1 MEYFFG
7 FDLGDAES
15 AVSILKKGNPEPP
28 QVISVGGS
36 KSFVTAYAMLE
47 DGSLLTGETSCFH
60 PQAVRRRLR
69 FKSRFLNDVQ
79 SKEDIL
85 QFSKGVLNL
94 LKESPGEETLDE
106 SCFYI
111 GCPAGW
117 GRGPREEY
125 RRIFEKAGFPP
136 ARIVSESRA
145 ALVSA
150 CQSRHLQVGYDIL
163 SHPVLVVDIGSST
176 TDFAYIMGG
185 KEVELKTAGEV
196 ALGGGL
202 MDEELLRICVQ
213 QSRDRQK
220 TEAVLKASEPW
231 RSYCEFSA
239 RRLKEKYYSDEKYW
253 ETNDC
258 VQNVRIMYR
267 GKQILPLVMNKK
279 ISEKLLFGPLPSLD
293 GRSFHDVFMQSLR
306 KTRESLTG
314 DIPQL
319 LFLTGGVSRL
329 SVLAD
334 WCREVY
340 PEAVV
345 ITSLEPEFSVS
356 RGLAWCGRIDED
368 MRSFTKEVEDL
379 KDSSTVE
386 QIVAKHIPDLYR
398 EAVNTL
404 TGPILAQAA
413 MPVIDRWRN
422 GRIKRLSDIDAAL
435 EKEITAWLHTKK
447 ARDLLVK
454 PVARWLKPVGYELE
468 EYTVPICV
476 RHNVPYKALS
486 LNSYLSLSDID
497 IHVEA
502 KNVFAVEE
510 MTWMIDTIITLVV
523 GLLCGGGGIALIA
536 NGLPGII
543 AGAVISIMILFLG
556 KDKLQNVLLN
566 ADIPYPVRRLL
577 RRSYFENRLDKMA
590 EKIKADFYESIRN
603 DKNEEIS
610 DRLAEE
616 ISAQIDECLIRMA
629 KVVEIPLGT

>member
-36 KSFVTAYAMLE
+36 KSFVTAYALLE
-47 DGSLLTGETSCFH
+47 DGSLLTGEASCFH

>member
-47 DGSLLTGETSCFH
+47 DGSLLTGEASCFH

-279 ISEKLLFGPLPSLD
+279 ISEKLLYGPLPSLD

-422 GRIKRLSDIDAAL
+422 GRIKRLSDIDEAL
-435 EKEITAWLHTKK
+435 KKEITAWLHTKK

-629 KVVEIPLGT
+629 KVVEIPLGS

>member
-36 KSFVTAYAMLE
+36 KSFVTAYALLE
-47 DGSLLTGETSCFH
+47 DGSLLTGEASCFH

-145 ALVSA
+145 ALVST
-150 CQSRHLQVGYDIL
+150 CLSRHLQVGYDIL